1 MRWRW
6 TDEQGTAYR
15 FEARDAFGIVSSQVD
30 DGALPLM
37 CESAFESA
45 QFALM
50 LIHQAQSAGRGLA
63 GSTLRVRAV
72 DVASGM
78 VLLDSRQG
86 GSTVPVNGLPVSCF
100 TPEPGESLVP
110 FLVRAALALLDVY
123 DSMAL
128 PKAACPLGSRWPTRS
143 GSGAHI

>member
-1 MRWRW
+1 MNQDLR
-6 TDEQGTAYR
+6 DC
-15 FEARDAFGIVSSQVD
+15 FEARDAFGIVSSQVA

-37 CESAFESA
+37 CESVFESA

-63 GSTLRVRAV
+63 ESTLRVRAV
-72 DVASGM
+72 DAASGM
-78 VLLDSRQG
+78 VLLDSRLG

-110 FLVRAALALLDVY
+110 FLVRAGLALLDVY
-123 DSMAL
+123 DSMVL
-128 PKAACPLGSRWPTRS
+128 PEAA
-143 GSGAHI
+143 

>member
-1 MRWRW
+1 MNQDLR
-6 TDEQGTAYR
+6 DR
-15 FEARDAFGIVSSQVD
+15 FEARDAFGIVSSQVA

-37 CESAFESA
+37 CESVFESA

-63 GSTLRVRAV
+63 ESTLRVRAV
-72 DVASGM
+72 DAASGT
-78 VLLDSRQG
+78 VLLDSRLG

-110 FLVRAALALLDVY
+110 FLVRAGLALLDGY
-123 DSMAL
+123 DSMVL
-128 PKAACPLGSRWPTRS
+128 PEAA
-143 GSGAHI
+143 

>member
-1 MRWRW
+1 MNQDLR
-6 TDEQGTAYR
+6 DR
-15 FEARDAFGIVSSQVD
+15 FEARDAFGIVSSQVA

-37 CESAFESA
+37 CESVFESA

-63 GSTLRVRAV
+63 ESTLRVRAV
-72 DVASGM
+72 DAASGM
-78 VLLDSRQG
+78 VLLDSRLG

-110 FLVRAALALLDVY
+110 FLVRAGLALLDVY
-123 DSMAL
+123 DSMVL
-128 PKAACPLGSRWPTRS
+128 PEAA
-143 GSGAHI
+143 

>member
-1 MRWRW
+1 MNQDLRN
-6 TDEQGTAYR
+6 R
-15 FEARDAFGIVSSQVD
+15 FEARDAFGIVSSQVA

-37 CESAFESA
+37 CESVFESA

-63 GSTLRVRAV
+63 ESTLRVRAV
-72 DVASGM
+72 DAASGM
-78 VLLDSRQG
+78 VLLDSRLG

-110 FLVRAALALLDVY
+110 FLVRAGLALLDVY
-123 DSMAL
+123 DSMVL
-128 PKAACPLGSRWPTRS
+128 PEAA
-143 GSGAHI
+143 

>member
-1 MRWRW
+1 MNQDLR
-6 TDEQGTAYR
+6 DC
-15 FEARDAFGIVSSQVD
+15 FEARDAFGIVSSQVA

-37 CESAFESA
+37 CESVFESA

-63 GSTLRVRAV
+63 ESTLRVRAV
-72 DVASGM
+72 DAASGT
-78 VLLDSRQG
+78 VLLDSRLG

-110 FLVRAALALLDVY
+110 FLVRAGLALLDVY
-123 DSMAL
+123 DSMVL
-128 PKAACPLGSRWPTRS
+128 PEAA
-143 GSGAHI
+143 